1 MHEKNI
7 ETQSSGSGET
17 EELQAQEKS
26 VIEELNNKYM
36 RLYAEFDNYK
46 KRVNKDKEE
55 LVKYGNE
62 SFIYEL
68 LPVLDSLEL
77 ALKHAKEEPLTGIV
91 QGVEMT
97 LKELQRT
104 FEKFGVSRIEA
115 AGKKFDPSIHHA
127 MTQVEREDIEEKMV
141 AEELRTGYLFRDKVL
156 RPSLVAVSIKPQKN
170 TENQKSEETEK
181 ETQTYAVEVPEN
193 INIKINKNIKEDE

>member
-1 MHEKNI
+1 MNENNT
-7 ETQSSGSGET
+7 ETPSSESPET
-17 EELQAQEKS
+17 EGLQAQEKA

-62 SFIYEL
+62 SLIYEL
-68 LPVLDSLEL
+68 LPVIDSLEL
-77 ALKHAKEEPLTGIV
+77 ALKHAQEESQAGIV

-104 FEKFGVSRIEA
+104 LEKFGVSRIEA
-115 AGKKFDPSIHHA
+115 AGKKFDPSVHHA

-156 RPSLVAVSIKPQKN
+156 RPSLVSVSVKPQK
-170 TENQKSEETEK
+170 KSEKAAMEAQTEA
-181 ETQTYAVEVPEN
+181 EDAPEA
-193 INIKINKNIKEDE
+193 IKINIIGNIKEDA

>member
-1 MHEKNI
+1 MNEDNT
-7 ETQSSGSGET
+7 ETPSSGSDET
-17 EELQAQEKS
+17 EGLQARGKS
-26 VIEELNNKYM
+26 VIEELNNKYL

-62 SFIYEL
+62 SLIYEL
-68 LPVLDSLEL
+68 LPIIDSLEL
-77 ALKHAKEEPLTGIV
+77 ALKHAQEESQAGIV

-104 FEKFGVSRIEA
+104 LEKFGVSRIEA
-115 AGKKFDPSIHHA
+115 AGKKFDPSVHHA

-156 RPSLVAVSIKPQKN
+156 RPSLVSVSVKPQNKPDK
-170 TENQKSEETEK
+170 TE
-181 ETQTYAVEVPEN
+181 VEAHAEAADAPEA
-193 INIKINKNIKEDE
+193 IKINISKNIKEDE

>member
-1 MHEKNI
+1 MNENST
-7 ETQSSGSGET
+7 ETPSSGPGET
-17 EELQAQEKS
+17 EGLQTQEKA

-62 SFIYEL
+62 SLIYEL
-68 LPVLDSLEL
+68 LPVIDSLEL
-77 ALKHAKEEPLTGIV
+77 ALKHAQEESQAGIV

-104 FEKFGVSRIEA
+104 LEKFGISKIEA

-141 AEELRTGYLFRDKVL
+141 AEELRAGYLYRDKVL
-156 RPSLVAVSIKPQKN
+156 RPSLVSVSVKPQNKCDKIEKDAQ
-170 TENQKSEETEK
+170 TE
-181 ETQTYAVEVPEN
+181 AAEVPEN
-193 INIKINKNIKEDE
+193 IKIKINENIKEDQ